1 MNVPANLKYSNDH
14 EWCRIEGDTAVIGI
28 TDFAQS
34 QLGDIVFVDVPT
46 VGETLAAGEVFGS
59 IEAVKTVSDAFLP
72 VGGEIVEFN
81 DAVDADPAIV
91 NKDAYGEGWIVKVKM
106 SDPAE
111 YDALLS
117 AAAREANVPF
127 ADSIVMGATGTDA
140 RTLQLQQGG
149 VPTGL
154 LELPLRYMHTSVET
168 GNLDTLHGCARI
180 LAECIAS
187 LGDGW
192 EDAVCWKD

>member
-14 EWCRIEGDTAVIGI
+14 EWCGIEGDTAVIGI
-28 TDFAQS
+28 TVFAQCL
-34 QLGDIVFVDVPT
+34 LGDIVFVDVPT

-91 NKDAYGEGWIVKVKM
+91 NKDAYGEGCIIRIRL

-111 YDALLS
+111 ADALLN
-117 AAAREANVPF
+117 AEQYA
-127 ADSIVMGATGTDA
+127 
-140 RTLQLQQGG
+140 
-149 VPTGL
+149 
-154 LELPLRYMHTSVET
+154 ELI
-168 GNLDTLHGCARI
+168 G
-180 LAECIAS
+180 
-187 LGDGW
+187 
-192 EDAVCWKD
+192 